1 MKTPII
7 TPLTDAQRE
16 MVEQNYRLV
25 PWGVSRL
32 LKRYT
37 RIDESDAWSLS
48 GMALVQAVRDWKPAK
63 ATLSTHYAWK
73 LRAAAS
79 RHLKDLGPLGYRT
92 TGDPAPGVQGLYGA
106 AARDLPDRADWDGG
120 RSACELAGQILA
132 CIDPEDAR
140 WLQLHYLDGLL
151 VKQIADALGSDR
163 WSVGLRIGQA
173 TQQARTF
180 AGRAEAP
187 GMASPIGIQQSITIN
202 RGG

>member
-1 MKTPII
+1 VKSI
-7 TPLTDAQRE
+7 TTSLTEAQRALA
-16 MVEQNYRLV
+16 EQNYRLV

-32 LKRYT
+32 LTRYT

-48 GMALVQAVRDWKPAK
+48 GMALVQAVRDWNSAK
-63 ATLSTHYAWK
+63 ATLSTHFAWK

-92 TGDPAPGVQGLYGA
+92 TGDPAPGVQGLYGDD
-106 AARDLPDRADWDGG
+106 ARDIPDRADWDGG
-120 RSACELAGQILA
+120 RSACELAGEILA
-132 CIDPEDAR
+132 RIDPEDAR

-173 TQQARTF
+173 TQQARRL
-180 AGRAEAP
+180 ARRAEAS
-187 GMASPIGIQQSITIN
+187 GMASPISIRQFITIN